1 VVLPKPTR
9 FGDAETGKESN
20 IYGEMCTEHVPF
32 RYLFSAKRR
41 RNRGP
46 VPPCGGNR
54 EARANDPSLHAL
66 GRAAVGLVEEY
77 GHPVGRDATEG
88 AYDAKKRRSVWLSR
102 RNNSARIDLAERRR

>member
-1 VVLPKPTR
+1 MARSEWVLPKPTR
-9 FGDAETGKESN
+9 FGGAETGKESN

-46 VPPCGGNR
+46 VPPCGAAGR
-54 EARANDPSLHAL
+54 LGPTSPRFHAL

-77 GHPVGRDATEG
+77 GHLAASDATVG
-88 AYDAKKRRSVWLSR
+88 AYDAKNGVPC
-102 RNNSARIDLAERRR
+102 D